1 MQKKI
6 MAIGLIVSGPV
17 ILVGTIVLFAITNFI
32 VSAVGP
38 DLVVLGT
45 ILNLVL
51 SLAGILGLLLV
62 IVGFPIGVIMLIMNL
77 DEKKVEKKK
86 K

>member
-1 MQKKI
+1 